1 MHEVRRRG
9 RGDLESPRVPPLLP
23 PRVERRKPEG
33 EGQVHP
39 VRRGD
44 ECPQPSAVPEPRRP
58 DPERRVTTELRPY
71 QDAAFAALRE
81 RMAANV
87 RRLLL
92 VAPTG
97 AGKGTLLAFM
107 IARSVARGKR
117 VLFIVA
123 GRQLVDEFSQRLER
137 QYAVQHGVVMAGHW
151 RRNATWPVQVA
162 SVDTLASMLRRGEQL
177 PPADLVILDEA
188 DLARADRFER
198 PLAAYPD
205 AFVIGVTA
213 TPVRADGKGLGA
225 LFDDLIVAA
234 TPRELIAQGFLSD
247 YDGLVFESALD
258 AETLRAAGRSDRAAE
273 EAYQQLSAAKREML
287 NGDIVEKWHS
297 FAAGRRTV
305 GFAMTRE
312 HSRQIVE
319 RFNAERHH
327 GAPIAK
333 AEHVDGTMAWDVRQ
347 GIVGRIR
354 SGESQIVSN
363 VGILGRGVDI
373 PSLEVCAFWRPT
385 ASLALFLQQAGRVL
399 RTSPETGKRD
409 ALYLDH
415 VGNVARHGLPDDDRQ
430 WSLADGIVPQEGDE
444 QKATPLRE
452 CKKCRAVYMAR
463 KLACPR
469 CGAVPEVKAQQTE
482 IVEVADVKATPMRQ
496 ARGHGYDPREDVR
509 EARRLEW
516 FMKQA
521 IAHGRKPRWAGHVF
535 AGKDQSRMPSDA
547 VLAKVAAQLGHEFTD
562 GAWRPLKRSAA

>member
-1 MHEVRRRG
+1 
-9 RGDLESPRVPPLLP
+9 
-23 PRVERRKPEG
+23 
-33 EGQVHP
+33 
-39 VRRGD
+39 
-44 ECPQPSAVPEPRRP
+44 
-58 DPERRVTTELRPY
+58 VTTALRPY
-71 QDAAFAALRE
+71 QEHAFARLRE

-87 RRLLL
+87 RRLML

-97 AGKGTLLAFM
+97 AGKGTLLAYM
-107 IARSVARGKR
+107 IARSVGRGKR
-117 VLFIVA
+117 VLFVVA
-123 GRQLVDEFSQRLER
+123 GRQLVDEFSHRVHTQFGVE
-137 QYAVQHGVVMAGHW
+137 HGVVMAGHW
-151 RRNATWPVQVA
+151 RRNPNWPVQIA
-162 SVDTLASMLRRGEQL
+162 SVDTLASMVRKGKPL
-177 PPADLVILDEA
+177 PPAELVIVDEA
-188 DLARADRFER
+188 DQARAERFEKV
-198 PLAAYPD
+198 LAAYPQ

-213 TPVRADGKGLGA
+213 TPVRADGKGLGS
-225 LFDDLIVAA
+225 LFNELIVAA
-234 TPRELIAQGFLSD
+234 TPRELIGQGYLAD

-258 AETLRAAGRSDRAAE
+258 AETLRAASRSDKAAE
-273 EAYQQLSAAKREML
+273 AAYDALSAAKREML
-287 NGDIVEKWHS
+287 NGDIVEKWAA

-305 GFAMTRE
+305 GFAMKIE

-319 RFNAERHH
+319 RFNAERLH
-327 GAPIAK
+327 GAPICR
-333 AEHVDGTMAWDVRQ
+333 AEHVDGEMDWPTRQ
-347 GIVGRIR
+347 AIIARVR
-354 SGESQIVSN
+354 SGETQIVSN
-363 VGILGRGVDI
+363 VGVLGRGVDI

-385 ASLALFLQQAGRVL
+385 ASLALYLQQAGRVL

-415 VGNVARHGLPDDDRQ
+415 VGNVARHGLPDDERE
-430 WSLADGIVPQEGDE
+430 WSLAEGLVARDE
-444 QKATPLRE
+444 DELKATPLRE
-452 CKKCRAVYMAR
+452 CKKCLAVYMAR

-496 ARGHGYDPREDVR
+496 ARGQGYDPREDVR

-516 FMKQA
+516 FVKQA